1 MWKKWFSKKNV
12 SVSQNSQAN
21 QALADAGPVPR
32 HIAVIMDGNGRWAR
46 QKGCPRTFGHR
57 AGAETLRE
65 IVKAASE
72 IGVEVLS
79 AYAFSTENWKRPA
92 EEVSFLMRLF
102 SDYLDN
108 EINELDENNVKIRFI
123 GNIGGLSLVLQNKI
137 AKAQQ
142 QTAGNTGMVLNLAVN
157 YGGRAEITQA
167 VCQLAEKVQ
176 AGQMRPDEITE
187 ELIGNHLYTSGLPD
201 PDLLI
206 RPSGDCRISNFL
218 LWQLAYTEF
227 WLTDIQWPDFTPAHL
242 LEAIQDFQRRD
253 RRFGGLNKSK

>member
-1 MWKKWFSKKNV
+1 MWKRWFSKKNV
-12 SVSQNSQAN
+12 SDSQDSQAY
-21 QALADAGPVPR
+21 QALGDTGPIPR
-32 HIAVIMDGNGRWAR
+32 HIAVIMDGNGRWAKKKNR
-46 QKGCPRTFGHR
+46 PRTFGHR

-65 IVKAASE
+65 IVKVASE

-92 EEVSFLMRLF
+92 EEVGFLMRLF

-108 EINELDENNVKIRFI
+108 EIDELDENNVKIRFI
-123 GNIGGLSLVLQNKI
+123 GNIKALSEILQEKMD
-137 AKAQQ
+137 KAQQ
-142 QTAGNTGMVLNLAVN
+142 QTVNNTGMVLNLAVN

-167 VCQLAEKVQ
+167 VQQLARLVQ
-176 AGQMRPDEITE
+176 AGQLRPEDVSE
-187 ELIGNHLYTSGLPD
+187 ELIGKHLYTGDLPD

-227 WLTDIQWPDFTPAHL
+227 WMTDIQWPDFTPAHL
-242 LEAIQDFQRRD
+242 AEAIHAFQKRD